1 MQETKQPVIIKDIN
15 DIRNLPEIDTL
26 YHGGEAKGRTYGTK
40 GSFFEGSHINFFSK
54 EAVVIVYQGKQ
65 KDSKFFIANFIKDDC
80 PAEKGF
86 VLKNKIIDILKKY
99 GVILEQQ

>member
-1 MQETKQPVIIKDIN
+1 MQETKQPTIIKTIN

-26 YHGGEAKGRTYGTK
+26 YHGGEAKGRTWGLK

-54 EAVVIVYQGKQ
+54 EAIVIVYQGKK

-80 PAEKGF
+80 LSEKGL
-86 VLKNKIIDILKKY
+86 VLKNKIIDILRQY